1 MKFPAVFLG
10 FGLFPDSVLAGGKP
24 GSLPKYFVKG
34 FRLLITA
41 GKGDT
46 CNGEL
51 GHGQKMCSFRH
62 AEIL

>member
-1 MKFPAVFLG
+1 MNFCAVFLG

-24 GSLPKYFVKG
+24 GSLSEYFVKG

-41 GKGDT
+41 GIGDA

-51 GHGQKMCSFRH
+51 GHGQEMRSFCH
-62 AEIL
+62 AEVL